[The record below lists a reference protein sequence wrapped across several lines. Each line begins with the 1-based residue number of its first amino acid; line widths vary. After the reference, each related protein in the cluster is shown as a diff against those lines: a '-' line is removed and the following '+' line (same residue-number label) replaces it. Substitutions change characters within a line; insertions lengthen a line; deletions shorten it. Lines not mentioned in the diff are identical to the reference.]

1 MCGIIPKMSE
11 PPSSTNPCP
20 FYSTG
25 HCSKMKKNECPFS
38 HNQKTCWM
46 PWCKRHCGGRH
57 PKPCKLYYTTGCF
70 WKECSYLHAPPPPP
84 PPLREPPPQHP
95 VLFAS
100 TGEQSPDIKDQ
111 PVVSTQLAILQQ
123 QVRDMTKEKEE
134 KNRII
139 SQLQKNVSS
148 LETKVSKLSQDHEAS
163 IQNLNTKVTDRD
175 AHLSRKLTKIED
187 NNQSFSVEVSQL
199 STTFHQIDEKFAE
212 KMTRLYEKSANLEA
226 VNTAFIQLQE
236 KLAGEI
242 STQYEQNRSKFTNV
256 FAIIE
261 LQNSKIAKLQG
272 LTTPQPPCP
281 VQYAAPPPIPERN
294 KHEEPATLHRLTSRD

>member
-11 PPSSTNPCP
+11 PPSSTTPCP

-148 LETKVSKLSQDHEAS
+148 LESKVSKLSQDVNKFEDHETS
-163 IQNLNTKVTDRD
+163 IQVLNTKVSDLD
-175 AHLSRKLTKIED
+175 AHPSKVHED
-187 NNQSFSVEVSQL
+187 NLQVMNDHDGSIQTLKTKVEHLHTQL
-199 STTFHQIDEKFAE
+199 
-212 KMTRLYEKSANLEA
+212 EKSANLES

-236 KLAGEI
+236 KFAGEM
-242 STQYEQNRSKFTNV
+242 STLYEQNRSKFTNV
-256 FAIIE
+256 FAKLE
-261 LQNSKIAKLQG
+261 LQNSKILS
-272 LTTPQPPCP
+272 LD
-281 VQYAAPPPIPERN
+281 
-294 KHEEPATLHRLTSRD
+294 EEVAYLRPMGMR